1 MVDLERYRV
10 EFKRSEQL
18 EIDTELERLEQQPLG
33 FDQIKRICRRYGVRA
48 RVMGDDGNVR
58 WMEADGTWAPEQPT
72 EPAQPAP
79 TPTS

>member
-1 MVDLERYRV
+1 
-10 EFKRSEQL
+10 
-18 EIDTELERLEQQPLG
+18 LG
-33 FDQIKRICRRYGVRA
+33 FDQIKRTCRRYGVRA

-79 TPTS
+79 TPTG

>member
-10 EFKRSEQL
+10 EFKRSENL
-18 EIDTELERLEQQPLG
+18 EVDSELERLEQRPLS
-33 FDQIKRICRRYGVRA
+33 FEQIRSTCRRYAVRA
-48 RVMGDDGNVR
+48 RVTGDDGNVR

-79 TPTS
+79 TPTR